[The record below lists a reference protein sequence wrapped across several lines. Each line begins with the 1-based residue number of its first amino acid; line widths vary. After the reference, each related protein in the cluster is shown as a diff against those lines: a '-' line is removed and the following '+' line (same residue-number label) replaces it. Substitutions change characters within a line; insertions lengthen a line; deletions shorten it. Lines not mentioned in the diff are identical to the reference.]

1 MADERVTERTDGV
14 TTERVTETNTPH
26 TTVIE
31 RRGGGGSLVLGIIL
45 VALVAVLAWF
55 LFLRGDQEARETSA
69 IEGAATEVGETADQI
84 GDTVDGDKK

>member
-14 TTERVTETNTPH
+14 TTERVTETSTPH
-26 TTVIE
+26 TTVVD

-45 VALVAVLAWF
+45 VGLLAVIAWF
-55 LFLRGDQEARETSA
+55 LFLRNDQEAAESSA

-84 GDTVDGDKK
+84 GDAVDGEKK